1 MIYSIHRIII
11 KRLVVTWLLVSAV
24 LGGLATQIASMHNDE
39 RILKVAIGE
48 GEKLAGMLDTS
59 SLDNGVPSDGKLAA
73 TFQQLVASTLAMGEL
88 YNAKGQKLLEATG
101 RAATGKM
108 LHELRTPSSVRF
120 RAEVDYQ
127 RRMVA
132 GQPMLLF
139 MLPVKDHTG
148 TIIAYFKGALAVDPA
163 TIKALKND
171 LVMTVG
177 IVLAAVLA
185 NTVILYPVI
194 LLLNRETIAFS
205 RRVIKGNTELM
216 AVLGS
221 AVAKRDSDTNSHN
234 YRVTLYAVAL
244 AEAAGVPVGS
254 MRELIA
260 GAFLHDVGK
269 IGISDSILLKPG
281 RLTPEEFDVM
291 KSHVTLGVDILQNA
305 SWLTIARD
313 VVEYHHEKFD
323 GSGYSQGL
331 KGTGIPLIARIFA
344 IVDVFDALTSQRP
357 YKEAMPLQQA
367 LEIIRKDSGT
377 HFDPQLAGIFTA
389 IARQQYAYVTSAT
402 EEQMES
408 RLQLLLEKYFSA

>member
-1 MIYSIHRIII
+1 MTYSIHRVIIR
-11 KRLVVTWLLVSAV
+11 RLFVSWLLASVV

-39 RILKVAIGE
+39 RILKIAIGE
-48 GEKLAGMLDTS
+48 GEKLARLLNS
-59 SLDNGVPSDGKLAA
+59 STLEEHLLPGGQFAA
-73 TFQQLVASTLAMGEL
+73 TFKQLVDSNLAMGEL
-88 YNAKGQKLLEATG
+88 YNTKAVKLLEATG
-101 RAATGKM
+101 RTTTREM
-108 LHELRTPSSVRF
+108 LHELRTASNVRF
-120 RAEVDYQ
+120 KTEVDYQ

-148 TIIAYFKGALAVDPA
+148 VIIAYFKGAFAVDPA
-163 TIKALKND
+163 TVKALKND

-331 KGTGIPLIARIFA
+331 KGTRIPLIARIFA

-377 HFDPQLAGIFTA
+377 HFDPQLAGVFTD
-389 IARQQYAYVTSAT
+389 IAGQQFTYVTSAT

>member
-1 MIYSIHRIII
+1 MTCSIHRVIIR
-11 KRLVVTWLLVSAV
+11 RLFVSWLLASVI
-24 LGGLATQIASMHNDE
+24 LGGFATQIASMHNDE
-39 RILKVAIGE
+39 RILKIAIGE
-48 GEKLAGMLDTS
+48 GEKLADMLDIS
-59 SLDNGVPSDGKLAA
+59 SIHNGVQSDGRLAA
-73 TFQQLVASTLAMGEL
+73 TFQQLVASNLAMGEL
-88 YNAKGQKLLEATG
+88 YNAKGRKLLEASG
-101 RAATGKM
+101 RTATGEM
-108 LHELRTPSSVRF
+108 LHELRTASNVHF

-139 MLPVKDHTG
+139 MLPVKDRTG
-148 TIIAYFKGALAVDPA
+148 TIIAYFKGAFAVDPA
-163 TIKALKND
+163 TVKALKND

-244 AEAAGVPVGS
+244 AEATGVPAGS

-281 RLTPEEFDVM
+281 RLTPKEFDVM
-291 KSHVTLGVDILQNA
+291 KSHVSLGVDILRNA
-305 SWLTIARD
+305 SWLAIARD

-331 KGTGIPLIARIFA
+331 KGTRIPLTARIFA

-377 HFDPQLAGIFTA
+377 HFDPQLAGIFTD
-389 IARQQYAYVTSAT
+389 IAGQQFAYVTGAT